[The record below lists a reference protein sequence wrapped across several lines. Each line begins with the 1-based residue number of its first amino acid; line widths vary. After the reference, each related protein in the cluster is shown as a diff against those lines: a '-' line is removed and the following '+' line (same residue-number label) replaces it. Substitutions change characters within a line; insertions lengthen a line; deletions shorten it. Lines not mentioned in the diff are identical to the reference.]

1 MTTAQIKSFLQ
12 PEEDTSEIINDD
24 DAIDENVF
32 LEQTTSEI
40 QTNDISSDDQSN
52 EPSPEIRKKNFQKK
66 KI

>member
-40 QTNDISSDDQSN
+40 QNQ
-52 EPSPEIRKKNFQKK
+52 
-66 KI
+66 